1 MKKIKIAAVF
11 AVLFAV
17 CLLHAQK
24 PLMVA
29 VWAEPNVNDKENRV
43 ASLIWEYYKSEL
55 ATHSGLQVLA
65 ADTFAAAR
73 EKTIPMTVAKP
84 DQKQIKD
91 FCTLSNSD
99 VFCSVALQTLKDRK
113 MQITV
118 KIYDRAGNQKKT
130 IARTFNA
137 IKESDFISVSAARD
151 TAIAIR
157 GDSAVDIVNLE
168 REKRLLQELKDKEEE
183 DRQKQK
189 NEKPRLRSAQPK
201 SKAGLE

>member
-65 ADTFAAAR
+65 ADAFSAAR
-73 EKTIPMTVAKP
+73 EKTIPRTVVKP

-91 FCTLSNSD
+91 FCAQANAD
-99 VFCSVALQTLKDRK
+99 IFCSVALQTLKDRK

-118 KIYDRAGNQKKT
+118 KVYDRNGKLIT
-130 IARTFNA
+130 TVARTFNA
-137 IKESDFISVSAARD
+137 IKESDFISVSVARD
-151 TAIAIR
+151 TAVAIR

-189 NEKPRLRSAQPK
+189 NENQRLRAAPQK

>member
-1 MKKIKIAAVF
+1 MKTFKFAAVF

-17 CLLHAQK
+17 CVLHAQK
-24 PLMVA
+24 PLMIA

-55 ATHSGLQVLA
+55 ATHSGLQVLS
-65 ADTFAAAR
+65 ADVFAAAR
-73 EKTIPMTVAKP
+73 EKTIPMTVVKP
-84 DQKQIKD
+84 DAKQIKA
-91 FCTLSNSD
+91 FCDASSSD
-99 VFCSVALQTLKDRK
+99 VFCSVSLQTLKDRK

-118 KIYDRAGNQKKT
+118 GIYDKQGNLKKT
-130 IARTFNA
+130 VARQFNA

-151 TAIAIR
+151 TAVAIR
-157 GDSAVDIVNLE
+157 GDSPVDIVNLE

-183 DRQKQK
+183 DRQKLK

-201 SKAGLE
+201 SRAGLE